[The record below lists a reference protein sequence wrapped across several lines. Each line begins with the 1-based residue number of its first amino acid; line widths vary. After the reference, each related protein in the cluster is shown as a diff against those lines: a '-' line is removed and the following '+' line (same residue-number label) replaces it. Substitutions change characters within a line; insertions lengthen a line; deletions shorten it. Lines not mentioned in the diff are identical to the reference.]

1 LEHTSDIF
9 AGMITQ
15 DRLME
20 KINALPPRK
29 LSEVEDF
36 VDFISAKTNS
46 AERDDLI
53 AQFAAEF
60 GGTEFDLDEDLE
72 AADIEVLAT
81 MDEKAK

>member
-1 LEHTSDIF
+1 
-9 AGMITQ
+9 MITQ
-15 DRLME
+15 ERLIE

-36 VDFISAKTNS
+36 VDFITAKS
-46 AERDDLI
+46 SPAERDVLI

-72 AADIEVLAT
+72 AAGIEILAT
-81 MDEKAK
+81 TDEKAK

>member
-1 LEHTSDIF
+1 
-9 AGMITQ
+9 MITQ
-15 DRLME
+15 ERLIE

-36 VDFISAKTNS
+36 VDFITAKSSTS
-46 AERDDLI
+46 ERDDQI

-72 AADIEVLAT
+72 AAGIEVLAT

>member
-1 LEHTSDIF
+1 
-9 AGMITQ
+9 MITQ
-15 DRLME
+15 ERLIE

-36 VDFISAKTNS
+36 VDFITTKSS
-46 AERDDLI
+46 SGERDVLI

-60 GGTEFDLDEDLE
+60 GGTEFDLDEDLG
-72 AADIEVLAT
+72 AAGIEILAT